1 MNMRIQVVTTV
12 VVLCFA
18 SALVDANAAVE
29 AVLEQLKSLVQ
40 DFVPDKAMAQQYID
54 KIDSAREC
62 LSIAKGINPDV
73 IKQFADGIIPTVMEC
88 GGKHMGI
95 ADAAEKEAA
104 MKSCFQEKADKFKA
118 SSGMSP
124 DDIKMFDDTGA
135 CIQQKVQG

>member
-1 MNMRIQVVTTV
+1 MRNQVVTV
-12 VVLCFA
+12 IVVLCFTCA
-18 SALVDANAAVE
+18 AVDANAAVE

-40 DFVPDKAMAQQYID
+40 DFVPDKAKAQQYME
-54 KIDSAREC
+54 KIDTAREC

-95 ADAAEKEAA
+95 ADTTEREAA
-104 MKSCFQEKADKFKA
+104 MKSCFQEKANKFKE

-135 CIQQKVQG
+135 CIQQKVQM